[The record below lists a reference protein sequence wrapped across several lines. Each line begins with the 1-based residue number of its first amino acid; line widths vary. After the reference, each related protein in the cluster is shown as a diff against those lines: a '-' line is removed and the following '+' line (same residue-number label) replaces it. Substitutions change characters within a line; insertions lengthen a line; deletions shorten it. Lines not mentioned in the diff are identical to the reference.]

1 MPRPAPPR
9 ALVNAVAAVRSTDP
23 AAVEAALEGLS
34 GRRRWLKPL
43 AYAAGTVAVVFDGVL
58 LLIRNWRLTLLQL
71 TPAVWISVM
80 TWNLK
85 HHLLNGDDLPAQVSA
100 GAAAVLLA
108 VAQIAYWCNA
118 TFAYTMVQGPTT
130 DIRAAF
136 RQARPHWRMVG
147 GLALLTGMAQ
157 AGIWLLLPHM
167 RLSTFWIALL
177 SIYVV
182 QLYLFVAIP
191 AWLLGVHASGPRR
204 ERTIQ
209 GATTGA
215 LSAVAATPGFLL
227 NRIGLLLLGVGSLWI
242 VGGVVLA
249 IGAVLHVTAS
259 SSVRVVKMSLKLRP
273 AGGDEATPPARTDGA
288 TGEGCPKP
296 PGAL

>member
-9 ALVNAVAAVRSTDP
+9 ALAKAIAAVRSTDP
-23 AAVEAALEGLS
+23 AAVESALEGLS

-71 TPAVWISVM
+71 APATWIWVM

-85 HHLLNGDDLPAQVSA
+85 HHLLKGEELPAHVSA
-100 GAAAVLLA
+100 GAAVVLLT

-118 TFAYTMVQGPTT
+118 TFAFTMAQGTTT

-136 RQARPHWRMVG
+136 REARPHWRLVG
-147 GLALLTGMAQ
+147 GLALLTGALQ
-157 AGIWLLLPHM
+157 SGVWLLLPHM

-191 AWLLGVHASGPRR
+191 SWLLGVRASGPRR

-215 LSAVAATPGFLL
+215 LSAVASTPGFLL

-242 VGGVVLA
+242 VGVVILA

-259 SSVRVVKMSLKLRP
+259 SSVRVVKMSLKLR
-273 AGGDEATPPARTDGA
+273 AGGSDEATPPSVDEGT
-288 TGEGCPKP
+288 TNQGCPKAP
-296 PGAL
+296 AL